1 MLDEKK
7 VITENEVIV
16 EKEMAEQTIEPAGGA
31 GEPLTEAELERIRLE
46 EENEL
51 LRKELE
57 YIKEKNLKERM
68 YDHVHV
74 SVRTMDIFIGVMV
87 VLFFV
92 VIALGLVNR

>member
-1 MLDEKK
+1 MPD
-7 VITENEVIV
+7 
-16 EKEMAEQTIEPAGGA
+16 EKEMIAEKTEA
-31 GEPLTEAELERIRLE
+31 PLTEAELERRRLE

-68 YDHVHV
+68 YDHVYV
-74 SVRTMDIFIGVMV
+74 SFRTIYIFSGIMV

-92 VIALGLVNR
+92 VIAMGLANR

>member
-1 MLDEKK
+1 MPD
-7 VITENEVIV
+7 
-16 EKEMAEQTIEPAGGA
+16 EKEMIAEKTEA
-31 GEPLTEAELERIRLE
+31 PLTEAELERRRLE

-74 SVRTMDIFIGVMV
+74 AVRTMDIFIGIMI

-92 VIALGLVNR
+92 VIAMGLANR

>member
-1 MLDEKK
+1 MPD
-7 VITENEVIV
+7 
-16 EKEMAEQTIEPAGGA
+16 EKEMIAEKTEA
-31 GEPLTEAELERIRLE
+31 PLTEAELERRRLE

-74 SVRTMDIFIGVMV
+74 SVRTMDIFIGIMI

-92 VIALGLVNR
+92 VIAMGLANR

>member
-1 MLDEKK
+1 MPD
-7 VITENEVIV
+7 
-16 EKEMAEQTIEPAGGA
+16 EKEMITEKTE
-31 GEPLTEAELERIRLE
+31 EPLTEAELERRRLE

-74 SVRTMDIFIGVMV
+74 SVRTMDIFIGIMV

-92 VIALGLVNR
+92 VIAMGLANR

>member
-1 MLDEKK
+1 MG
-7 VITENEVIV
+7 ENETFQSTDI
-16 EKEMAEQTIEPAGGA
+16 EMKETSDGVSAEVPEEELSEAEQ
-31 GEPLTEAELERIRLE
+31 ERRRLE

-57 YIKEKNLKERM
+57 YIKEQNLKERI

-74 SVRTMDIFIGVMV
+74 SVRTMDIFIGIMI

-92 VIALGLVNR
+92 VIGMGLMNR